1 MGKILGK
8 TFAFII
14 LFLWIYIILLFLNKD
29 FVTKIEQ
36 FLWFSNV
43 NEKIFDFKE
52 NIDKISTNK
61 ANIEESLET
70 LGKTRETVENKKK
83 QIKSEIKNALN
94 N

>member
-1 MGKILGK
+1 MGKIINK
-8 TFAFII
+8 IFAFII

-36 FLWFSNV
+36 FLWISSV

-70 LGKTRETVENKKK
+70 LDKTREAVENKKR
-83 QIKSEIKNALN
+83 QIKSEIKNALDN
-94 N
+94 